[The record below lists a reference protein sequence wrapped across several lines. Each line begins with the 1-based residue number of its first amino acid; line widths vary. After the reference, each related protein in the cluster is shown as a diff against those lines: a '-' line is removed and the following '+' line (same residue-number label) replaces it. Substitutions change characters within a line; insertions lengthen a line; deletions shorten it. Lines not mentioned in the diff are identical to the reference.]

1 MNTLTFNAGMKHSV
15 TIEQVIIKHDGQP
28 ERLLSSIGFPSVGE
42 ACEFVDDSR
51 RDGES
56 GDIICRYTD
65 RTLIE
70 KWTVR

>member
-1 MNTLTFNAGMKHSV
+1 MKFSV
-15 TIEQVIIKHDGQP
+15 TLEQVTVKHDGQP
-28 ERLLSSIGFPSVGE
+28 VRLMHSIGFPSMQD

-51 RDGES
+51 RDGDS
-56 GDIICRYTD
+56 GDIIRRYTD